1 VFFNLQKKQSFLSDV
16 NEELINL
23 YQVIKEEPKKLIKFL
38 ESLEYSKEK
47 FLEIRAWDRLE

>member
-23 YQVIKEEPKKLIKFL
+23 YQVIKKEPKKLIKFL
-38 ESLEYSKEK
+38 ESLEYSKDK